1 MDERSFK
8 QEPEMASA
16 RTRPLSPHLSIWKW
30 GPHMAVSIAHRVMGV
45 GLATVGVAGFVWW
58 LTALASGPEAYA
70 VFHNWVVQRTD
81 DKAMLPGLA
90 NGFATVVAIGL
101 TFAFFLHMA
110 NGIRHL
116 FMDMGAN
123 FELRGN
129 KQSALMVFAAA
140 FVFTAVAWAYIFL
153 GKA

>member
-1 MDERSFK
+1 
-8 QEPEMASA
+8 MAIA

-45 GLATVGVAGFVWW
+45 AMATVGVAGFVWW
-58 LTALASGPEAYA
+58 LTALASGPEAYG
-70 VFHNWVVQRTD
+70 VFLRWAGWPPAWIV
-81 DKAMLPGLA
+81 P
-90 NGFATVVAIGL
+90 IGL
-101 TFAFFLHMA
+101 SFAFFLHMS
-110 NGIRHL
+110 NGVRHF

-129 KQSALMVFAAA
+129 KQSALMVFASAI
-140 FVFTAVAWAYIFL
+140 VFTTALWTFIFF